1 MINISNKYQKI
12 NRLWRMVYCKLEE
25 RLLELKYTWKI
36 ARNSSDTKINFFIRI
51 FDDNNHEGIGEIA
64 PNVRYDENNAL
75 IKFQFETLMASG
87 LASVNNLTSLA
98 HLLTQTQV
106 CNALKFGI
114 ESAFIHYWCKIE
126 CKTIYEYLQIAAPST
141 IFTAF
146 SMPIMP
152 TEALSDF
159 YLAHDLKRF
168 KFLKLK
174 VNASNAVEAFEA
186 ISKVA
191 HQPIMVDG
199 NETWQNPDEVI
210 KFIHAID
217 NSKLQFIEQPM
228 PASQVEAY
236 QYLKPKAS
244 VEIIADES
252 VTNNADM
259 SVLKSQFHGINMKL
273 MKAGGYLQGIEILNA
288 ARANGLKTMIGCMVE
303 TSIGISSAMHLCA
316 NVDYVDLDGFLIIKN
331 EPFGYVNEQN
341 GQLTTQNHKQ

>member
-1 MINISNKYQKI
+1 
-12 NRLWRMVYCKLEE
+12 MVCCKLEE
-25 RLLELKYTWKI
+25 QILELKYTWKI
-36 ARNSSDTKINFFIRI
+36 ARNSADAKINFFIRI
-51 FDDNNHEGIGEIA
+51 SDDQYEGIGEIA
-64 PNVRYDENNAL
+64 PNVRYDENSTL
-75 IKFQFETLMASG
+75 IKFQFESLMAIG
-87 LASVNNLTSLA
+87 LASVNNLTSLT
-98 HLLTQTQV
+98 HLFTLTQV
-106 CNALKFGI
+106 CNSLKFGI
-114 ESAFIHYWCKIE
+114 ESAFIHYWCKKE
-126 CKTIYEYLQIAAPST
+126 GKTIYDYLQIAAPSA

-159 YLAHDLKRF
+159 YQAHDLKRF

-191 HQPIMVDG
+191 QQPIMVDG
-199 NETWQNPDEVI
+199 NETWQDPDEVI
-210 KFIHAID
+210 KFMHAID
-217 NSKLQFIEQPM
+217 TKKLQFIEQPM
-228 PASQVEAY
+228 PATQVEAY
-236 QYLKPKAS
+236 QYLKPKAK
-244 VEIIADES
+244 VDIIADES

-259 SVLKSQFHGINMKL
+259 SALKSQFHGINMKL
-273 MKAGGYLQGIEILNA
+273 MKAGGYLQGLKILNA

-341 GQLTTQNHKQ
+341 GQLTTHNHKQ